1 VKPQDIAEQ
10 GRRKDRIA
18 TRLDPEKQW
27 ESATPVMSGAG
38 VCYQVS
44 RPGIGLDS
52 RLGDDSPEEVAV
64 HVQERLVACGSGGS
78 P

>member
-1 VKPQDIAEQ
+1 MSNPMLLFQDK
-10 GRRKDRIA
+10 G
-18 TRLDPEKQW
+18 LFP
-27 ESATPVMSGAG
+27 
-38 VCYQVS
+38 

-64 HVQERLVACGSGGS
+64 HGQEGLVACGSGGS